1 MRTLFL
7 ATLLLFSQL
16 TFSQSTAYKNLVF
29 EGAGIRGIAYS
40 GAVDGLEKAGVLQG
54 IEKYGGTSAGAVIAM
69 TLALGYDAEEIRSI
83 LQETEFQKFNDGNFL
98 GFGGVRRMK
107 KRYGW
112 YKGDKFVRWLGEIIE
127 AKSGNAELTFAE
139 LYAWRG
145 KDLYTVGTNLTQ
157 QTMMVFSRER
167 YPDMKIKDAVRISL
181 SIPLYFEAVFID
193 EAGNLYDK
201 PQAGKSLDII
211 VDGGII
217 GNYPI
222 QIFDSTFVED
232 GQTIRIPNQETLGI
246 KIDDDEQIQYD
257 NQQQGLSP
265 REIDSFKSYIEAF
278 YVFALENLNRA
289 QMQPEDWAR
298 TILVSSKGIGPKI
311 KKLSG
316 QQVSTLVES
325 GRKSVSAYFE
335 AS

>member
-7 ATLLLFSQL
+7 ATLLLSSQL
-16 TFSQSTAYKNLVF
+16 IFGQNTAYKNLVF
-29 EGAGIRGIAYS
+29 EGAGIRGIAYT
-40 GAVDGLEKAGVLQG
+40 GAVEGLEKAGVLQG

-69 TLALGYDAEEIRSI
+69 TLALGYDAEEIRDL

-98 GFGGVRRMK
+98 GFGGMRRMK
-107 KRYGW
+107 NRYGW

-181 SIPLYFEAVFID
+181 SIPLYFEAIFID

-201 PQAGKSLDII
+201 PQAGLALDII

-232 GQTIRIPNQETLGI
+232 GQTKRIPNPETLGI
-246 KIDDDEQIQYD
+246 KIDDDDQIRYD
-257 NQQQGLSP
+257 KQQQGLSP

-289 QMQPEDWAR
+289 QMQPEDWER
-298 TILVSSKGIGPKI
+298 TILVSCKDIGPKI
-311 KKLSG
+311 KRLSD
-316 QQVSTLVES
+316 QQVSTLVNSGKES
-325 GRKSVSAYFE
+325 VAAYFQ

>member
-1 MRTLFL
+1 MRTF
-7 ATLLLFSQL
+7 LLLAFTCFFQF
-16 TFSQSTAYKNLVF
+16 TFSQDHPYKNLVF
-29 EGAGIRGIAYS
+29 EGAGIRGIAYT
-40 GAVDGLEKAGVLQG
+40 GAVEGLEEAGVLQG

-69 TLALGYDAEEIRSI
+69 TLALGYDAEEIRAI

-98 GFGGVRRMK
+98 GFGGMRRMK
-107 KRYGW
+107 NRYGW

-127 AKSGNAELTFAE
+127 AKSGNADLTFRE
-139 LYAWRG
+139 LYEWRG

-157 QTMMVFSRER
+157 QTMMVFSREQ

-181 SIPLYFEAVFID
+181 SIPLYFEAIFID

-201 PQAGKSLDII
+201 PQDGKNLDII

-232 GQTIRIPNQETLGI
+232 GQSKRIPNPETLGI

-289 QMQPEDWAR
+289 QMQPEDWER
-298 TILVSSKGIGPKI
+298 TILVSCKDIGPKI
-311 KKLSG
+311 KRLSQ

-325 GRKSVSAYFE
+325 GKESVAEYF
-335 AS
+335 